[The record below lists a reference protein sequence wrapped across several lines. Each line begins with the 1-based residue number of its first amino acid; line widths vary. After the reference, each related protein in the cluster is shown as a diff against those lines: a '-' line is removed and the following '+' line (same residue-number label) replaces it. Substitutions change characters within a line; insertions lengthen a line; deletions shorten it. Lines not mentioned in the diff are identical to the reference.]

1 MVQAGVLRKVAI
13 AGIHPCSS
21 SGESTM
27 PVQNMPWVWAP
38 YSCGTMRQ
46 ASSRLSK

>member
-1 MVQAGVLRKVAI
+1 MVHAGVFRKVAI
-13 AGIHPCSS
+13 SGIHPCSS

-27 PVQNMPWVWAP
+27 PVQNIACVWAA

-46 ASSRLSK
+46 ASSRLSR